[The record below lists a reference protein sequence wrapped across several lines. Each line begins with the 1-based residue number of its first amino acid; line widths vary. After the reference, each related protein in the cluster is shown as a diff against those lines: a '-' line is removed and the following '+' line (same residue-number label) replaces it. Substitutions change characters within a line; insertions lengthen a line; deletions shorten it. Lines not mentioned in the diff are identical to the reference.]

1 MKIGPYKCQRKK
13 LNGQDEFYTIMDL
26 IYLNLMSDERWRAG
40 WIDRWIT
47 IGRPQSRLLINLIK
61 TDILDQLPLNE
72 YISGGALKTLFFIL
86 GFKDHNKVIH
96 NDH

>member
-1 MKIGPYKCQRKK
+1 
-13 LNGQDEFYTIMDL
+13 
-26 IYLNLMSDERWRAG
+26 MSDERWRTG
-40 WIDRWIT
+40 WMDRLIT
-47 IGRPQSRLLINLIK
+47 VGHPQSRLLINLIK

-86 GFKDHNKVIH
+86 GFKDHNTVIH